1 MRVVLLGV
9 AGMGLVIA
17 AGAAW
22 WQGNEPVL
30 EQATSPESVAFPEQP
45 GLPGM
50 TEMESAPEPM
60 IEIIGDR
67 HVPVPGDARVAQSN
81 DPSLVP
87 VPSEEAVSALRNS
100 MENGDPRTPPLA
112 RSEDLR
118 DMPSAAELADPD
130 LYQQYEQRQNQKVY
144 ASFAS
149 AATQKI
155 SELEKMIA
163 RAEAEGLPPEQI
175 QEGREK
181 LEGLRNQRAEILQA
195 HPDVAEAIQSESDG
209 TAGQE

>member
-1 MRVVLLGV
+1 MRVVLLVV

-30 EQATSPESVAFPEQP
+30 EQATSSESVASPEPP

-60 IEIIGDR
+60 IEIFGDR

-87 VPSEEAVSALRNS
+87 VPSDEAVSALRNS

-155 SELEKMIA
+155 SELENMIA

-181 LEGLRNQRAEILQA
+181 LEGLRNQRDEILQA

>member
-1 MRVVLLGV
+1 MRVVLVVV

-22 WQGNEPVL
+22 WQGNEPLL
-30 EQATSPESVAFPEQP
+30 EQGTSPESFASSEQP

-50 TEMESAPEPM
+50 TEMESSPEPM

-87 VPSEEAVSALRNS
+87 VPSDEVVSALRNS

-112 RSEDLR
+112 RSENLR
-118 DMPSAAELADPD
+118 DMPSSAELADPD

-181 LEGLRNQRAEILQA
+181 LEGLRNQRDEILQA
-195 HPDVAEAIQSESDG
+195 HPDVAEAIQSVADES
-209 TAGQE
+209 AGQE